1 MNNVFEVRKT
11 KMRKLT
17 VIGLLSGIT
26 MFLGLSGYGFIQLPV
41 ARLTIMHI
49 PVIIGTILE
58 GPKVGM
64 AIGFMFGAFSV
75 FQNAIAP
82 NLLSFALINPLVSI
96 LPRILIALTTY
107 VVYKAVRIKNQSI
120 RVSIAAL
127 VGSITNTVGVLAMI
141 LLLYVDKYAE
151 VQNTTVEGAK
161 KLVLSVVYTN
171 GILEAIVAAII
182 TSSIVLA
189 VKKMRK

>member
-11 KMRKLT
+11 KVRKLT

-26 MFLGLSGYGFIQLPV
+26 IFLGLSGYGFIQLPI

-64 AIGFMFGAFSV
+64 AIGFMFGAFSI
-75 FQNAIAP
+75 FQNMIAP
-82 NLLSFALINPLVSI
+82 NLLSFALVNPLVSI
-96 LPRILIALTTY
+96 LPRILIAITTY
-107 VVYKAVRIKNQSI
+107 LVYKAVRIKNQSI
-120 RVSIAAL
+120 RISIAAL
-127 VGSITNTVGVLAMI
+127 VGSITNTVGVLSMI
-141 LLLYVDKYAE
+141 LLLYVDKYAAAK
-151 VQNTTVEGAK
+151 NTTVQGAK

-171 GILEAIVAAII
+171 GILEAIIAALI